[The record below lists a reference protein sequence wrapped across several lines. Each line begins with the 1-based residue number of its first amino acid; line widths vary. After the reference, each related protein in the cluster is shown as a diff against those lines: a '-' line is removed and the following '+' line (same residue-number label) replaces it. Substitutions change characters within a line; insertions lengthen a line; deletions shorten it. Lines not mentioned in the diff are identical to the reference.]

1 MKESE
6 PISNLSL
13 RNLSPIPRDFP
24 EISLILVNLLPIIGI
39 WFWGWK
45 LSDLFILYWA
55 ESLIIGFYWFAKL
68 ITSFIMSEVR
78 LRNIPI
84 FLFILIFFSI
94 HFGGFMFGHLLAIT
108 SLVIFHGTSTD
119 LSVAFLAVRD
129 ALNTLIVPLMFL
141 FISHGFSF
149 ISNFIMKEEYKSSVI
164 TKNNNF
170 QSMLPY
176 GRITVMHLSIFLMAA
191 LLNASRLLAPFSAI
205 LIVTAKIL
213 TDLRGHRIEH
223 RKMGVT
229 Q

>member
-6 PISNLSL
+6 PISNYSL
-13 RNLSPIPRDFP
+13 RILSPIPRDFP
-24 EISLILVNLLPIIGI
+24 EILLILVNLLPIVGI

-68 ITSFIMSEVR
+68 ITAYFLSENR
-78 LRNIPI
+78 QSKFPI
-84 FLFILIFFSI
+84 FMFSLIFFSI
-94 HFGGFMFGHLLAIT
+94 HFGGFMFGHLIAVT

-129 ALNTLIVPLMFL
+129 ALNTLTMPLVFL

-149 ISNFIMKEEYKSSVI
+149 VRNYILNKEYKYLIKRNSLE
-164 TKNNNF
+164 
-170 QSMLPY
+170 SMPPY
-176 GRITVMHLSIFLMAA
+176 GRIIVMHISIFLMAA

-205 LIVTAKIL
+205 LIVIAKIL

-223 RKMGVT
+223 RKMGVNNV
-229 Q
+229 